1 MHRDETAESGED
13 RAERELAL
21 ARLVAEHA
29 RLLYRVAYSVLRH
42 AEDAEDAVQD
52 ALVKLVRGESWRAME
67 NERAFLAKTVWRVA
81 LDRRNARAVGVDDA
95 GVVQRIEDGRPSPE
109 RAVAEGDERGLMG
122 ELIDALPQELRQ
134 TILLSAIEELSSR
147 EIGEVMGV
155 PEGTVRTRLMRARG
169 LLKGMFEKRCA
180 AGRKVAAGLGG
191 GR

>member
-1 MHRDETAESGED
+1 MHRDETAESGEE

-95 GVVQRIEDGRPSPE
+95 GVVQR
-109 RAVAEGDERGLMG
+109 AVAEGDERGLMG

-180 AGRKVAAGLGG
+180 AGREVAAGLGG